1 LFPPKKNGPKRPFQG
16 PPAYGKIPQTN
27 KGGLAI

>member
-1 LFPPKKNGPKRPFQG
+1 LSPKKEGADSPLQG